1 MLLVNSVVG
10 SLFRFPPLEQP
21 LESLTVSRKGLPHM
35 AREMTP
41 QATRS
46 DIDSLKIFYNVKTDE
61 ELIAVMQHHIEKL
74 QGKLRQVQPSGPA
87 VSQVRA

>member
-1 MLLVNSVVG
+1 
-10 SLFRFPPLEQP
+10 
-21 LESLTVSRKGLPHM
+21 M

-61 ELIAVMQHHIEKL
+61 ELIAAMHYHIEKL
-74 QGKLRQVQPSGPA
+74 QGKLGQVQPSGPA
-87 VSQVRA
+87 VRQVRA

>member
-1 MLLVNSVVG
+1 
-10 SLFRFPPLEQP
+10 
-21 LESLTVSRKGLPHM
+21 M
-35 AREMTP
+35 ATEMTP

-46 DIDSLKIFYNVKTDE
+46 DIDSFKIFYNVKTDE

>member
-1 MLLVNSVVG
+1 MS
-10 SLFRFPPLEQP
+10 EQ
-21 LESLTVSRKGLPHM
+21 HM

-46 DIDSLKIFYNVKTDE
+46 DIDSFKIFYNVKTDE

-87 VSQVRA
+87 VRQVRA

>member
-1 MLLVNSVVG
+1 
-10 SLFRFPPLEQP
+10 
-21 LESLTVSRKGLPHM
+21 M

-61 ELIAVMQHHIEKL
+61 ELIAAMQYHIEKL
-74 QGKLRQVQPSGPA
+74 QGKLGQVQPSGPA
-87 VSQVRA
+87 VRHVRA